1 MPTNISMYTKFLGQE
16 LISPATI
23 LTAFLVGAAINAAQS
38 RDIFFSAI
46 PYIIPLF
53 VQGIAKASLKYKNI
67 NIDLLCQLPAE
78 RKDPAFLCDRTGF
91 ITASQG
97 VTQQFLTDN
106 GITKLDDLFGGENAQ
121 KILESVDLSM
131 HNPAPEPPELFSEIT
146 GKWYQVQSKIGGSGH
161 ILIWMDEISSRKE
174 MEFSLSAIR
183 GFNREVVNSIDQL
196 VVNNDIY
203 ERLAQLIIREGYQ
216 GVFITRE
223 DREGNLSGYVFK
235 GQSDDLIRSELTA
248 VSEKSSA
255 PIWASRRA
263 ECDLN
268 ACVISSSNSEFTSQ
282 GSFEKEHPFDDRVKD
297 FLEFAISNYINYA
310 EGDVSIIAFNKDT
323 GPNKYDPVFINAVVN
338 TARMVT
344 RLIDLATGNNRM
356 LSALELAE
364 EVQQK
369 LLPQEVPDVNGID
382 VAARVIYCDK
392 AGGDYYDFPYT
403 YDQAEGKL
411 NVVVGDVA
419 GHGIAAGLEMATARA
434 LVRSRSAQP
443 GTLSQIVTDVNL
455 NLAMDT
461 RKTGQ
466 FMTLFYLT
474 IDRVNKNL
482 DWVRAGHDAALVYNP
497 VIKDIEELFG
507 SGTALGLDEDY
518 HYEENQPVSLTGGEL
533 IVLGSDG
540 IWETRNPDGH
550 MFGKQPVKN
559 IMRGGASSTAEEIL
573 DQILNDLDNFRAD
586 GSPEDDITLVVI
598 KIAADLGRP

>member
-67 NIDLLCQLPAE
+67 DIDLLCQLPAE
-78 RKDPAFLCDRTGF
+78 RRDPAFLCDRAGS
-91 ITASQG
+91 ITAAQG
-97 VTQQFLTDN
+97 VTKKFFDDN
-106 GITKLDDLFGGENAQ
+106 RIANLDHLFGSASAQ
-121 KILESVDLSM
+121 EIQRSVDESM
-131 HNPAPEPPELFSEIT
+131 ENPALEPPELYSEIT

-161 ILIWMDEISSRKE
+161 ILIWMNEISSRKA

-183 GFNREVVNSIDQL
+183 GFNREVVNAIDQL

-203 ERLAQLIIREGYQ
+203 DRLAQLIIREGYQ

-223 DREGNLSGYVFK
+223 DQDGNLSGFVFK
-235 GQSDDLIRSELTA
+235 GEASSLARSELIV

-255 PIWASRRA
+255 PIWSSQRT
-263 ECDLN
+263 ECDLD
-268 ACVISSSNSEFTSQ
+268 ACVISSSSSEYPTLEA
-282 GSFEKEHPFDDRVKD
+282 FEKEHPFDDRVKG
-297 FLEFAISNYINYA
+297 FLGFRITNFINYA
-310 EGDVSIIAFNKDT
+310 EGEVAIIAYNKDT
-323 GPNKYDPVFINAVVN
+323 GINKFDPEFINAVVN
-338 TARMVT
+338 TARSVT

-356 LSALELAE
+356 LSALKLAE

-369 LLPQEVPDVNGID
+369 LLPQKVPDVNGIN

-403 YDQAEGKL
+403 YDQAEGTL

-443 GTLSQIVTDVNL
+443 GTLSQIVTDVNR

-533 IVLGSDG
+533 IVLGTDG
-540 IWETRNPDGH
+540 IWETRNPEGD
-550 MFGKQPVKN
+550 MFGKQTVKD
-559 IMRGGASSTAEEIL
+559 IMRRSPTSTADEIL
-573 DQILNDLDNFRAD
+573 DQILNALKSFSGGEA
-586 GSPEDDITLVVI
+586 PEDDITVVVV
-598 KIAADLGRP
+598 KIAALS